1 MGFSYERL
9 CLASHTSR
17 VTGVAVSAD
26 GRWALV
32 AYDHKVKVWDL
43 ATNTERLCLAGHTSR
58 VTGVAVTAD
67 GGWAL
72 VPYDHKVKMRI
83 K

>member
-1 MGFSYERL
+1 MVKNASPPHMVNGVALTADGRWALVAYDHKVKVWDLATSTERL

-32 AYDHKVKVWDL
+32 
-43 ATNTERLCLAGHTSR
+43 
-58 VTGVAVTAD
+58 
-67 GGWAL
+67 
-72 VPYDHKVKMRI
+72 PYDHKVKMRI